1 MRKLEITVQ
10 FRHFQPKH
18 RNNWQLITPKTSID
32 YKKMCPMNE
41 YRLEN
46 LKPKISKNR
55 PKTDLKL
62 KNIDQIKWC
71 FEQNT
76 I

>member
-1 MRKLEITVQ
+1 
-10 FRHFQPKH
+10 
-18 RNNWQLITPKTSID
+18 
-32 YKKMCPMNE
+32 MNE